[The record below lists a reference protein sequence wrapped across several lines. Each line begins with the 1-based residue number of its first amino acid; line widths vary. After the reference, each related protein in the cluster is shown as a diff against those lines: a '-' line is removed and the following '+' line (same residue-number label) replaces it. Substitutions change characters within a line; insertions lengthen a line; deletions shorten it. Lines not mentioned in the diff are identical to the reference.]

1 MTSTSLAGGSR
12 VRPKARLRTLES
24 SRLEPE
30 ATGARCRRAGDPT
43 GLLLLAALETA
54 VLEVVLVARADGAG
68 VAHGGVE
75 EPLAEG
81 LLLLRAFERDR
92 GRGKFRVRGYVTRC
106 QRSAGTVARGRGIL
120 STVVAGRGRVGRPRR
135 ERGRSITRMYGAR
148 DVDRRRARRAVG
160 WRARAASQDHPGGRG
175 SASVA
180 DAAMHGFR
188 THLLGTLLGRG
199 LGGTLLENGH
209 GLGGAHGAG
218 GAGGGGHHG
227 GADEGGHG
235 EHRFKSVVC
244 VVMTT
249 LDRALPC
256 FFHLR
261 TPAREGF
268 VAL

>member
-1 MTSTSLAGGSR
+1 MTSTSLTGGSR

-106 QRSAGTVARGRGIL
+106 QRSAGTVARGRGIYPP
-120 STVVAGRGRVGRPRR
+120 SSRGAGAGRPRR

-160 WRARAASQDHPGGRG
+160 WRARGVAGSPRGNRVRVGGGCGDARVSDAPSLAPFLGAA
-175 SASVA
+175 
-180 DAAMHGFR
+180 
-188 THLLGTLLGRG
+188 LGAPS
-199 LGGTLLENGH
+199 ENGH

-218 GAGGGGHHG
+218 GAGGVATTGVPTR
-227 GADEGGHG
+227 E
-235 EHRFKSVVC
+235 
-244 VVMTT
+244 VMANIVS
-249 LDRALPC
+249 R
-256 FFHLR
+256 
-261 TPAREGF
+261 
-268 VAL
+268 V